1 MMRMVIVLVIPPLF
15 GVRAEIEI
23 LPKSN
28 FQLRMP
34 LEDRPGQGKY
44 GHGLAKSIKACVLEV
59 V

>member
-1 MMRMVIVLVIPPLF
+1 MLVILPLL

-44 GHGLAKSIKACVLEV
+44 EHGLAKSIIAYMLDV

>member
-1 MMRMVIVLVIPPLF
+1 MLVILPLL

-34 LEDRPGQGKY
+34 LEDRPGQGKCE
-44 GHGLAKSIKACVLEV
+44 HSLAKSIKACVLEV

>member
-1 MMRMVIVLVIPPLF
+1 MLVVLPLF